1 MIGGPETEGRLKLG
15 SQAHKSAFSGVR
27 NRAQC
32 RKEETERES
41 SVRNRTEETET
52 MLPMQEM
59 QETRVGS
66 LDRENPLEEEV
77 STHWSILAWEIP
89 WTEKPGGLQS
99 MQSRKVRHY

>member
-15 SQAHKSAFSGVR
+15 SQAHRSAFSGGR
-27 NRAQC
+27 SRAQC
-32 RKEETERES
+32 RKEETEQES

-66 LDRENPLEEEV
+66 LGQENPLEKKMA
-77 STHWSILAWEIP
+77 THSSIFA
-89 WTEKPGGLQS
+89 
-99 MQSRKVRHY
+99 

>member
-15 SQAHKSAFSGVR
+15 SQAHKSAFSGGR
-27 NRAQC
+27 SRAQC

-66 LDRENPLEEEV
+66 LGRENLLEEEV